1 MTVAPFLCLE
11 PQNYALSEPLAGDI
25 ALLDRLLGRV
35 LAEQEAPELLALAR
49 RLFTEADEAD
59 PLTLMER
66 LPGLQDPNTTQRLL
80 RAFTILFQLLNTAE
94 QKEIVR
100 VNRSRR
106 AESGKTPRPESIA
119 EAVLRLKETGLDA
132 RAIQALLD
140 RIDIC
145 PTLTAHP
152 TEARRRA
159 VQDKLQAIAHWLVE
173 TTLPPGIP
181 RLDAPLDT
189 GGLAEEELRRALV
202 ELWQTDEIRE
212 YSLTVPDEVRN
223 ALYFFEHTI
232 LEVVPRLH
240 DDLRAALQRA
250 YPGSRFR
257 IPPFLRYRSWVG
269 GDRDGNPNVTPEVT
283 WEAMIQ
289 HKQLALGHYIAR
301 VADLQREI
309 TLSARLH
316 PVSEELLESLRR
328 DGEIVAMSPARLRRF
343 AHEPYGLKLRY
354 MTARLTATRDRLTAP
369 PEESGAAL
377 ARDGASAAYPDA
389 EAFLADLKLL
399 QRSLRFCKADIL
411 ADEGGLSHLI
421 TQVETFGFH
430 LATLDIRQ
438 HSDAHEPIVAAM
450 LAAASAIPS
459 GVAYSA
465 LPEAE
470 KARILTREICNP
482 RPLTSRDWTAP
493 ADNLGVLGVFE
504 VIRRAQREIGP
515 EAVNTYII
523 SMTHGI
529 SDVLEVLLLAKE
541 AGLLRWSAGTK
552 GENLLTSAID
562 VVPLLET
569 IEDLDRADTF
579 LRRLFANPAYQAQIR
594 ARGNYQEV
602 MLGYSDSSKDGGYLA
617 ANWALHDTQARLAKV
632 CRQAGI
638 TLRLFHGRGGTVGR
652 GGGRA
657 NRAILSQPPGS
668 FDGKIRFTEQGE
680 VISFRYSLPPIAQ
693 RHLEQIVNAALL
705 AAAESGSPRKER
717 KEWRTALAA
726 MAARSREVYRALVY
740 DDAEFWRFYTQAT
753 PIAHI
758 SRLPIASRP
767 VFRPGKQLVGLDELR
782 AIPWVFA
789 WVQSRYTLPG
799 WYGLGSALESFSA
812 QSPDNLALLKRMY
825 RDWPFFKTVV
835 DAAQLEL
842 VRAHLPTAASY
853 AARVVPKSLGRR
865 IHAQIAEEYDRTLDW
880 VLQITG
886 QAQLLSHAPVV
897 RSTVELR
904 NPAVRPL
911 SNLQVALLE
920 FWSRGLEGKEAEN
933 GPWRDALLLS
943 IAGIAAAM
951 QSTG

>member
-1 MTVAPFLCLE
+1 MTAAPFLCLE
-11 PQNYALSEPLAGDI
+11 PQRYALSQPLAGDI
-25 ALLDRLLGRV
+25 ALLDRLLGQV
-35 LAEQEAPELLALAR
+35 LAEQEDPELLALAR
-49 RLFTEADEAD
+49 RLFVEADSDD
-59 PLTLMER
+59 PLTLMDR
-66 LPGLQDPNTTQRLL
+66 LPGLQDPNTAQRLL
-80 RAFTILFQLLNTAE
+80 RAFTVLFQLLNTAE

-119 EAVLRLKETGLDA
+119 EAVLRLKESGLDD
-132 RAIQALLD
+132 RAMQALLD

-159 VQDKLQAIAHWLVE
+159 VQDKLQAIARWLVE
-173 TTLPPGIP
+173 THLPPDIP

-240 DDLRAALQRA
+240 DDLRAALERA

-283 WEAMIQ
+283 WEAMVQ
-289 HKQLALGHYIAR
+289 HKQLALSHYIAR

-309 TLSARLH
+309 TLSSRLH
-316 PVSEELLESLRR
+316 PVSEELMESLRR

-354 MTARLTATRDRLTAP
+354 MTARLTATQERLAAGSDDR
-369 PEESGAAL
+369 AAL
-377 ARDGASAAYPDA
+377 SGSGNAAYPDA
-389 EAFLADLKLL
+389 EGFLADLKLL
-399 QRSLRFCKADIL
+399 QRSLRFCKADLL
-411 ADEGGLSHLI
+411 ADEGGLAHLI

-430 LATLDIRQ
+430 LATLDVRQ
-438 HSDAHEPIVAAM
+438 HSDAHAPIVETM
-450 LAAASAIPS
+450 LAAASVLPA
-459 GVAYSA
+459 GVAYAA

-470 KARILTREICNP
+470 KARLLTREICNP
-482 RPLTSRDWTAP
+482 RPLTSRDWTASSDP
-493 ADNLGVLGVFE
+493 LGVLGVFA

-529 SDVLEVLLLAKE
+529 SDVLEALLLAKE
-541 AGLLRWSAGTK
+541 AGLLRWSAGPK
-552 GENLLTSAID
+552 GEPVLDSALD

-569 IEDLDRADTF
+569 IEDLDRADSF
-579 LRRLFANPAYQAQIR
+579 LRRLFANPAYQAQLR

-668 FDGKIRFTEQGE
+668 FDGRIRFTEQGE

-693 RHLEQIVNAALL
+693 RHLEQIVSAALL
-705 AAAESGSPRKER
+705 AAAESGSPRRER
-717 KEWRTALAA
+717 KEWRDALAA

-740 DDAEFWRFYTQAT
+740 DDPEFWRFYTQAT

-789 WVQSRYTLPG
+789 WVQSRYSLPG

-812 QSPDNLALLKRMY
+812 QSPGNPACLQRMY

-842 VRAHLPTAASY
+842 IRAHLPTAASY
-853 AARVVPKSLGRR
+853 AARVAPKSLGRR
-865 IHAQIAEEYDRTLDW
+865 IHALIEEEYARTLDQ
-880 VLQITG
+880 VLRVTG
-886 QAQLLSHAPVV
+886 QERLLAHAPVV

-911 SNLQVALLE
+911 SNLQVALLD
-920 FWSRGLEGKEAEN
+920 FWSREMEGKDAEN